1 MHFCMVLQA
10 LTEVYPF
17 FFLNRKC
24 PTKLLH
30 TTKTTKDSIQF
41 DLLSETISNKMKKS
55 EHFQWKN
62 RRKWQIFL
70 NKLTHVPPSA
80 ICNVSTFF
88 DMKSNDLNWV

>member
-1 MHFCMVLQA
+1 MPTMPDITLSFSLQDIDN
-10 LTEVYPF
+10 LF
-17 FFLNRKC
+17 NILSRIMIK
-24 PTKLLH
+24 H
-30 TTKTTKDSIQF
+30 F

-80 ICNVSTFF
+80 ICNVSTFL